1 MKLDLNELAKDEE
14 KTIQMENDT
23 NMLVITTNKKN
34 RKRNEEPERVVETKK
49 KKLTRKEKIKLE
61 KVLERKD
68 KTSRVSLHTRNT
80 RLSREL
86 IFY

>member
-1 MKLDLNELAKDEE
+1 LKLDLNELAKDEE

-68 KTSRVSLHTRNT
+68 KTSRVSLHTR
-80 RLSREL
+80 LSREL

>member
-68 KTSRVSLHTRNT
+68 KTSRVSLHTR
-80 RLSREL
+80 LSREL